1 MLRRWGELAP
11 KGRIV
16 LTASG
21 RLAMNGPTTNEA
33 LMSLPRTVT
42 AVLKNHVTLEV
53 ESIDRMYLNVYV
65 PGLQTDAGVAYFW
78 RSLKNQFQL
87 KIYHALKAAGCLKQ
101 SYRRRWPSVCKLYSA
116 AR

>member
-33 LMSLPRTVT
+33 PMSLPRTVSS
-42 AVLKNHVTLEV
+42 VLNNHVTLEV

-65 PGLQTDAGVAYFW
+65 PTLQVEGQVAAFW
-78 RSLKNQFQL
+78 RFESVRGVFCGGEGSIPVPLPPPGL
-87 KIYHALKAAGCLKQ
+87 CL
-101 SYRRRWPSVCKLYSA
+101 SGPDR
-116 AR
+116 